1 MIKIGELVRWFE
13 YYAEGIVK
21 DSGLGIIIDRE
32 WMKTT
37 TNYGSSFLIYHVWKI
52 GHDNNMAIFE
62 HYNIEICNTMGEKDE

>member
-37 TNYGSSFLIYHVWKI
+37 SDYGSSFLIYHVWKS
-52 GHDNNMAIFE
+52 GHDSNMGIFGD
-62 HYNIEICNTMGEKDE
+62 NAIEICNIIGENDE